1 MQQQVLARPP
11 PPHIL
16 RIFFL
21 LFHVLESLRQRMML
35 MEGGCTA
42 ASRLINIKMSPLT
55 RSIKSSSYIH
65 CRVMKSS
72 CSLSYWPSSYKVAAA
87 AAVKYIFHGLLNA
100 IVASLL
106 ILQSRSTN
114 EMKNLFKYIHSSS
127 SECVCSYSVKV
138 RIQIFFLVILM
149 ITVTQQTSLLL
160 AFHCHTHAFTS
171 HVMKPSLSFFWR
183 SHICM

>member
-1 MQQQVLARPP
+1 MWGFLCFSFNICKLVLIFFLKCLPP
-11 PPHIL
+11 LIEMTFFLFGNIITSGNVIMTNFLDAATSNACTANTPPHIL
-16 RIFFL
+16 RKISFFFFMSSNL
-21 LFHVLESLRQRMML
+21 WGREADD
-35 MEGGCTA
+35 GGCTA

-87 AAVKYIFHGLLNA
+87 AVKYIFHGLLNA

-114 EMKNLFKYIHSSS
+114 EMKNLFKYIHSSDD
-127 SECVCSYSVKV
+127 ECA
-138 RIQIFFLVILM
+138 VIAL
-149 ITVTQQTSLLL
+149 
-160 AFHCHTHAFTS
+160 
-171 HVMKPSLSFFWR
+171 K
-183 SHICM
+183 